1 MKLCL
6 FLNFNLIVYFAFANG
21 KSIQDEENFENGWL
35 LLRKNFVEIIKTIV
49 LKLTTKHVF

>member
-6 FLNFNLIVYFAFANG
+6 FLIFNLIAYFAFANG

-35 LLRKNFVEIIKTIV
+35 LLKKNFVEIIKTIV
-49 LKLTTKHVF
+49 LKLTTKHVV

>member
-6 FLNFNLIVYFAFANG
+6 FLIFNLIAYFAFANG

-49 LKLTTKHVF
+49 LKLTTKHVV